1 LASAI
6 FVYAVAGSPTPDK
19 LSPTEV
25 LTGLLLV
32 LASASFSFQN
42 LFEAASPWQIRA
54 QTLLLYGLS
63 VPVIAAFTAGT
74 EPAAIIRDVIPFLF
88 MLLPFFIRPLTADKF
103 TRVLWTAMILTAGVL
118 FAARTAA
125 YPLIHWL
132 LGHKPVMPD
141 PLYLA
146 NAPTVLFS
154 ALLLIG
160 LAGRQL
166 YEGAT
171 LRRIMS
177 AVLML
182 AVSTI
187 PLAAMILAKQ
197 RASFIAVLVYV
208 GGLLVTAVIH
218 RPLRAMLPLLALIAL
233 ALAAGGVGL
242 KIYHVMA
249 LKTEMVGANMRW
261 QEALAVF
268 DSLDDAPLAVL
279 FGKGWG
285 AHVASPAVG
294 GETVNFTHSLLTSY
308 WLKTGLCGLILVL
321 LYLFEMA
328 LILLKEMKE
337 CPVLA
342 VAIALPLLIDTLL
355 YASFKSLDFGLI
367 LLLIPLWASEVASQG
382 QKI

>member
-1 LASAI
+1 MTGETWPNTRPSLRGGTFGIQSFFLTSAI

-19 LSPTEV
+19 LSFTEV

-32 LASASFSFQN
+32 LASASFLFQKVS
-42 LFEAASPWQIRA
+42 EAAPPWRIRA

-63 VPVIAAFTAGT
+63 VPLIVAFTAGT
-74 EPAAIIRDVIPFLF
+74 EPVAIVRDVIPFLF
-88 MLLPFFIRPLTADKF
+88 MLIPFFIQSPTTGKF
-103 TRVLWTAMILTAGVL
+103 TRTFWTGMILTAGVL

-125 YPLIHWL
+125 HPLIHWL
-132 LGHKPVMPD
+132 TGHKPVMAD
-141 PLYLA
+141 PLYLT

-171 LRRIMS
+171 LPRTIS
-177 AVLML
+177 AALML
-182 AVSTI
+182 AVSAV

-197 RASFIAVLVYV
+197 RASFMAVLIYV
-208 GGLLVTAVIH
+208 GGLLLAAVIH
-218 RPLRAMLPLLALIAL
+218 RPRRAMLPLLALIAL

-249 LKTEMVGANMRW
+249 LKTELVGANMRW

-268 DSLDDAPLAVL
+268 DSLDDDPFAIL

-321 LYLFEMA
+321 LYLFEIG
-328 LILLKEMKE
+328 LLLLKEMKE
-337 CPVLA
+337 RPVLA
-342 VAIALPLLIDTLL
+342 AAIALPLLI
-355 YASFKSLDFGLI
+355 
-367 LLLIPLWASEVASQG
+367 
-382 QKI
+382 